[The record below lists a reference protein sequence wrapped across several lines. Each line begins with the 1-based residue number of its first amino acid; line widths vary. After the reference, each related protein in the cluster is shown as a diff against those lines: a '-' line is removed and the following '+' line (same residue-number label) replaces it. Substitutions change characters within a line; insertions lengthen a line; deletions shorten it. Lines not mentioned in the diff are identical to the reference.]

1 MESSGGNHHL
11 KWRDYNINYVRL
23 NGWINEL
30 EKNMSPTVAQ
40 HFFDELTISLDRVDD
55 FYNAKEDDL
64 LAQIGQ
70 FVEDQEDMDVASR
83 VRTVKAMEEELNK
96 LQKYADHNLETLRK
110 VATKFDGGSNTVQFR
125 RSASNDHGSGAT
137 GRTSDWGSAT
147 ESLTRRLEVRVRRH
161 RFGLAG
167 ENLGNIRNRLEALK
181 SGTAVSFTTD
191 GLTKPELMKRQSGLA
206 DHLLP
211 KIQHEKS
218 HERVASIWSWL
229 RANWRSILYWLIV
242 TGAIVV
248 MWSIRNPESK
258 LNSESYV
265 VIWVTV
271 VALTLLAREWPSDGV
286 MLGATLFL
294 CIFGLISGTEAWGG
308 FSNEVV
314 LSVAALSVVGDAVS
328 HTGFVDILFA
338 KLIGNPS
345 SLPMAMLRILIPT
358 ALGAATISNTA
369 VMACCMPAIEEWCSK
384 SGYHQAL
391 FFMPISY
398 IMLIAGTFAIFSTS
412 TNLVAQAQLHNN
424 HLPEFG
430 QFDMGVPSLI
440 CSAVALIYLIV
451 ATPRLLQRFTT
462 NPDLAKSGSKPS
474 VNTGRR
480 TFFARLR
487 FDRKKQETTI
497 ESSGLL
503 SSGDVRFVDALE
515 RRGFSEEMPPENT
528 PLRFDD
534 ILTVR
539 ISAAGMDTL
548 RNLPGFS
555 VLSLDGS
562 EIHAA
567 HADHETREL
576 VELVL
581 DQASPLTGKELVN
594 AGAFDAYN
602 GAVLA
607 YRLRV
612 ESGKPEDASAIMRRI
627 SFQEVPEAV
636 EIQNGMKAAM
646 HISPASAHRLV
657 HGDQLVLDVPR
668 DFHKRWR
675 DSPDFLMLRKIGKGK
690 TEIDT
695 YKAYVSGVI
704 LFFMIFFVALSI
716 LPLFVCALSAI
727 FLLVASGCSTIE
739 QMKKGVQ
746 LKVVLTIVGAF
757 GVGNAI
763 GKHGIAEVFAAA
775 LVSIFRPLGNLGLLS
790 GISVAVVAL
799 GVIFHGTAVVS
810 LMFPLC
816 YHVHLASGI
825 PLHQITAVLCISVAC
840 QMLSPVSYNT
850 NLMAYAACPEYS
862 FNDFPKLGAPL
873 VVLILLFGIPL
884 CTWWFPE
891 DPL

>member
-1 MESSGGNHHL
+1 
-11 KWRDYNINYVRL
+11 
-23 NGWINEL
+23 
-30 EKNMSPTVAQ
+30 
-40 HFFDELTISLDRVDD
+40 
-55 FYNAKEDDL
+55 
-64 LAQIGQ
+64 
-70 FVEDQEDMDVASR
+70 MDVASR

-286 MLGATLFL
+286 MLGATLSL
-294 CIFGLISGTEAWGG
+294 CMFGLIDGTEAWGG

-328 HTGFVDILFA
+328 RTGIVDILFA

-345 SLPMAMLRILIPT
+345 SLSIAMIKILIPS
-358 ALGAATISNTA
+358 AIGAATISNTA

-398 IMLIAGTFAIFSTS
+398 IMLIGGTFAIFSTS

-424 HLPEFG
+424 HLPLFG
-430 QFDMGVPSLI
+430 QFDIAVPSLI
-440 CSAVALIYLIV
+440 CSIVTLIYLII
-451 ATPRLLQRFTT
+451 ATPRLLQRFVT
-462 NPDLAKSGSKPS
+462 NPMQPKNDAKSSRKIG
-474 VNTGRR
+474 NRIL
-480 TFFARLR
+480 FARVR
-487 FDRKKQETTI
+487 FQRKNQEITI

-503 SSGDVRFVDALE
+503 SSSDVMLVEAIE
-515 RRGFSEEMPPENT
+515 RRGATEEMPPKNK
-528 PLRFDD
+528 PLQFDD

-539 ISAAGMDTL
+539 ISAVGMNTL
-548 RNLPGFS
+548 RTLPAFS

-562 EIHAA
+562 EINVA
-567 HADHETREL
+567 HADQETREL
-576 VELVL
+576 VEVVL
-581 DQASPLTGKELVN
+581 DQQSPLIGKDLAN
-594 AGAFDAYN
+594 AGAFAAYN
-602 GAVLA
+602 GAVVA
-607 YRLRV
+607 FRLR
-612 ESGKPEDASAIMRRI
+612 SLQRGFDIMRRL
-627 SFQEVPEAV
+627 SFQADPAGVQTPS
-636 EIQNGMKAAM
+636 GKKAAQ
-646 HISPASAHRLV
+646 HISPASTHELI

-668 DFHKRWR
+668 DFSKRWR
-675 DSPDFLMLRKIGKGK
+675 DSPDFLMLRNIGSEKR
-690 TEIDT
+690 EIDT
-695 YKAYVSGVI
+695 RKAYASGAI
-704 LFFMIFFVALSI
+704 LFFMVICVALSI
-716 LPLFVCALSAI
+716 LPLFVCALAAI
-727 FLLVASGCSTIE
+727 FGLVASGCATIE

-873 VVLILLFGIPL
+873 VALILLFGIPL